1 MSLYD
6 TLRTEY
12 WQEFEVKK
20 SRLSS
25 EHNNP
30 QEIIIKQNQLDVNK
44 LKEYKL
50 EIYQNFD
57 FCPQSWNQFIAQDEA
72 KERAKTII
80 KKIRKGLKS
89 HFLVDGI
96 KGHGKSTYVR
106 LIAKEIDAEL
116 IEIIGKQLNIDNLVD
131 YLNKICDSKKEHV
144 MFFVDEIDTTKKEI
158 LKVLNPIV
166 YNFKISGKQLR
177 NFIFAGATINKHI
190 LIENNEDFLDRL
202 PIHIKFTRYNE
213 KHIQQILVQCVNQ
226 LYKNEYIVFEDLK
239 LISQNCK
246 FNPRTAISLL
256 EEQIVERDIQKVFK
270 NWHII
275 KNGLTNIDIKLLL
288 ILNKLNKQIGSKSLA
303 LQAGLKEKEYL
314 NEYEPYLIEFGYMKR
329 EPSRIITDK
338 GKNFLKELRYA

>member
-1 MSLYD
+1 MESFANI
-6 TLRTEY
+6 R
-12 WQEFEVKK
+12 QEIWDDYYQKIQNISFHKD
-20 SRLSS
+20 
-25 EHNNP
+25 NP
-30 QEIIIKQNQLDVNK
+30 QEIIIKQNQLDINK
-44 LKEYKL
+44 LKEYKK
-50 EIYQNFD
+50 EISQNFD
-57 FCPQSWNQFIAQDEA
+57 FCPQSWDQFIAQDEA

-80 KKIRKGLKS
+80 KKIKKGLKS
-89 HFLVDGI
+89 HFFVDGI

-116 IEIIGKQLNIDNLVD
+116 IEIVGKQLNMDNLVD
-131 YLNKICDSKKEHV
+131 YLNKIYDSKKQHV
-144 MFFVDEIDTTKKEI
+144 IFFVDEIDTTKKEI

-190 LIENNEDFLDRL
+190 LIQNNEDFLDRL
-202 PIHIKFTRYNE
+202 PIHIKFKRYTE
-213 KHIQQILVQCVNQ
+213 KNIQQILIQCVNQ
-226 LYKNEYIVFEDLK
+226 LYKNENILFEDLK

-256 EEQIVERDIQKVFK
+256 EEQIVEKDIQKVFQ

-288 ILNKLNKQIGSKSLA
+288 ILSKLNKQIGSKSLA